1 MNRFLLRALVVL
13 LVLSCLAFGPTA
25 PSPGHA
31 APAYAGQ
38 ALALESLPFT
48 HATAVSMLTP
58 SKPGGFQGFSIDH
71 GLQFTS
77 HNNRAVD
84 SALEFHL
91 GGRYAS
97 LTGTMYIDAGSSSAV
112 ELTVQDIS
120 DPVTGVKQIFQ
131 GVVTSQTT
139 INLDVHGV
147 QDISVGVE
155 QSGCCSGSGVADLVA
170 SLGGHGFPS
179 ITITSPAANATLPSA
194 TPVSIAWQ
202 RFAGAAGYVLNVSM
216 VRQSA
221 KQVLTAG
228 TKVSLTQL
236 VLGGTWYSLNPTGF
250 LPGTYRCAVVPVDK
264 YGDILPGASAE
275 LQFFLSS

>member
-25 PSPGHA
+25 PSPGRA

-48 HATAVSMLTP
+48 HATAVSVLTP

-91 GGRYAS
+91 GGRYAADRHAVYRRRI
-97 LTGTMYIDAGSSSAV
+97 LIRCATHDAGH
-112 ELTVQDIS
+112 QR
-120 DPVTGVKQIFQ
+120 
-131 GVVTSQTT
+131 
-139 INLDVHGV
+139 
-147 QDISVGVE
+147 
-155 QSGCCSGSGVADLVA
+155 SGNRGQADLSRRGDQPNDYQPRCARRAGHLHRRGTERLLRRLGVADLVA
-170 SLGGHGFPS
+170 NLGGHGFPS

-202 RFAGAAGYVLNVSM
+202 RFAGAAGYVLNVAM

-236 VLGGTWYSLNPTGF
+236 VLGGTSYSWNPTGF